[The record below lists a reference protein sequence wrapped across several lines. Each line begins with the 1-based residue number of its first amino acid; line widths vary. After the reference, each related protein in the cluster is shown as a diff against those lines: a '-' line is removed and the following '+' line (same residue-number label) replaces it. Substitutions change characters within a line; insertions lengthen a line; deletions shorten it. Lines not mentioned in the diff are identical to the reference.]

1 MPKLALQ
8 PLYSPD
14 VATLAP
20 DRLWQKLAAP
30 EAQALLLDEQ
40 TERTMQAYQ
49 KNIEYFIGT
58 VKLPVGI
65 AGPLR
70 VNHAQGN
77 YLVPLA
83 PTEAALVASYHR
95 GSQPSRQQ
103 AAQVR
108 YCSMKG

>member
-1 MPKLALQ
+1 MK
-8 PLYSPD
+8 
-14 VATLAP
+14 
-20 DRLWQKLAAP
+20 RWQKLAAP

-70 VNHAQGN
+70 
-77 YLVPLA
+77 
-83 PTEAALVASYHR
+83 ALTALMR
-95 GSQPSRQQ
+95 
-103 AAQVR
+103 
-108 YCSMKG
+108 KGTIWFRWPPQKRR

>member
-1 MPKLALQ
+1 MK
-8 PLYSPD
+8 
-14 VATLAP
+14 
-20 DRLWQKLAAP
+20 RWQKLAAP

-70 VNHAQGN
+70 VNGSHAQGD

-83 PTEAALVASYHR
+83 TTEAALVASYHR
-95 GSQPSRQQ
+95 GSNSSRQQ